1 MWLDPNTYTYLPIY
15 RVIQKSNKHWVGWY
29 FSILSLKLH
38 NCKLL
43 ILLHT
48 SMYRYRKTRVGSH
61 YGPIGHVWMH
71 CRTYFMS
78 KTSFW
83 LWKMP
88 LLTVKNVHIIS
99 HRKRAIAL
107 VFKMSWETW
116 NSLSNDKMGLDNFR
130 KSSLIHSWNYVG
142 LVVRV
147 QVLICFSSTV
157 VSLNSTGATL

>member
-1 MWLDPNTYTYLPIY
+1 
-15 RVIQKSNKHWVGWY
+15 
-29 FSILSLKLH
+29 
-38 NCKLL
+38 
-43 ILLHT
+43 
-48 SMYRYRKTRVGSH
+48 MYRYRKTRVGSH

-99 HRKRAIAL
+99 HRKRTIAL

-116 NSLSNDKMGLDNFR
+116 NSLSNDKMGLNNFQG
-130 KSSLIHSWNYVG
+130 SSLKLCCHKWLGFQSFLIHCQCFPHKKCRESGPFIYYVITFLG
-142 LVVRV
+142 FLDHPTPYVIMFLVLKIIKNWHFLTSPPPL
-147 QVLICFSSTV
+147 QVIT
-157 VSLNSTGATL
+157 